1 MMPVLANL
9 LDSEN
14 GAMAK
19 LSEGLK
25 RTGYGVPG
33 AFCVFLGVLA
43 AFAGAYALWR
53 WRRREMLE
61 PGPRTLLRHV
71 ADALG
76 LPAEH
81 RRLLWRLARQAGL
94 EPAAALVSPQLLMQ
108 LVHDSEAAGL
118 PLTGEERTEIASI
131 LDVVSAASS

>member
-1 MMPVLANL
+1 MSMLANL
-9 LDSEN
+9 TTSDN
-14 GAMAK
+14 PAMNMI
-19 LSEGLK
+19 SEGLK
-25 RTGYGVPG
+25 RTGYAVPG
-33 AFCVFLGVLA
+33 AFCVFLGVLLA
-43 AFAGAYALWR
+43 LAGAYALWR
-53 WRRREMLE
+53 WRRREMLQ
-61 PGPRTLLRHV
+61 PGPRTLLRRV
-71 ADALG
+71 ADALE
-76 LPAEH
+76 LPPEH